1 MMAGRVKVSIVTP
14 SFNQGRYIRDCIESV
29 AALRGAEIEHI
40 VVDNCSTDDTLDALK
55 SFPQLRWISEPDRG
69 QSDALNKGFR
79 MATGEWIG
87 WLNADEYYEADAL
100 GRIVH
105 EISRSP
111 VVDVI
116 YGDTRLVDESRRQ
129 LRMKRAYPFDRGM
142 LLYWGCYMNT
152 CSTFWRRR
160 FVDEGLML
168 DESFHYHMDHEF
180 LVRLA
185 FAGYRFEHVRGVL
198 GNFRVHDEGKTS
210 NERTLPKRLADR
222 ARIQQ
227 KYGARFSEN
236 ETLNRACYT
245 GLERYYAVRTLVP
258 RALQKAGF

>member
-1 MMAGRVKVSIVTP
+1 MMPVPVKVSIVTP

-29 AALRGAEIEHI
+29 AALRGADVDHI
-40 VVDNCSTDDTLDALK
+40 VVDNCSTDGTLNVLRSA
-55 SFPQLRWISEPDRG
+55 PQVRWISEPDRG
-69 QSDALNKGFR
+69 QSDALNKAFR

-87 WLNADEYYEADAL
+87 WLNTDEYYEADAL
-100 GRIVH
+100 RRVV
-105 EISRSP
+105 ELAARSP
-111 VVDVI
+111 ELDVI
-116 YGDTRLVDESRRQ
+116 YGDTRLVDENRRT
-129 LRMKRAYPFDRGM
+129 LRMKRAYSFDRGM

-160 FVDEGLML
+160 FVDEGHFL

-185 FAGYRFEHVRGVL
+185 FAGYRFQHIAGVL
-198 GNFRVHDEGKTS
+198 GNFRVHEEGKTS
-210 NERTLPKRLADR
+210 ADHTLPKRLAER

-227 KYGARFSEN
+227 KYGRRFSEN
-236 ETLNRACYT
+236 ASLNRIAYKT
-245 GLERYYAVRTLVP
+245 IERLYAMRTVVP